1 MIVQQSDAARVVG
14 WNEYTAVQKN
24 IVAGVVGCA
33 TDEVGQG
40 VEWRAQTPVAVAAR
54 RVVHEPNHAADYDA
68 HRCHIGGRHSG
79 ASYAVSVGKG
89 VSKLVHSFEARVG
102 HVGKTAVSGIE
113 QYLAVRWV
121 GRHGNGCAAEGVV
134 EVVGFHPATCRH
146 IDTDVAN
153 AVIRSIRYRQRRRT
167 EGIGHKSR
175 ARVRGNAQLGA
186 GSIGPAGILDGDL
199 VADAVVGVGLAR
211 GTVVNDDLVGLGGRG
226 NGLRANWS
234 GKKAKNQRRQPCAQG
249 FPAYEW
255 VQLIHSN
262 QICRKNISQV
272 ND

>member
-153 AVIRSIRYRQRRRT
+153 AGIRSIRQRQGRRT
-167 EGIGHKSR
+167 ERAEKGR
-175 ARVRGNAQLGA
+175 ARVGRNAQLRTRG
-186 GSIGPAGILDGDL
+186 IGPAGILDGDF
-199 VADAVVGVGLAR
+199 VTDAVVGVGFAR
-211 GTVVNDDLVGLGGRG
+211 CAVVNDDFVGLGGRG
-226 NGLRANWS
+226 DGLCDNWRR
-234 GKKAKNQRRQPCAQG
+234 KKAKDQRRQPSTQG
-249 FPAYEW
+249 FPACEW
-255 VQLIHSN
+255 VQLIHSK
-262 QICRKNISQV
+262 QICRKNI
-272 ND
+272 